1 MEQKIEEY
9 LKKHIP
15 FSNSLDFEVLAYDEQ
30 TIRMKA
36 PLQPNLNHQL
46 TAFGGSVCTLAILAS
61 WTLLNFAMREVITPS
76 QLVIQGSDMKFLKPI
91 RSEFEAISS
100 LPSSQKYYYFLESI
114 QKHKKGR
121 ITLQA
126 EVRAEGILAATHQ
139 GTYVGFAEQ
148 A

>member
-15 FSNSLDFEVLAYDEQ
+15 FSRSLDFQVVAYDEQ
-30 TIRMKA
+30 SMRIKA
-36 PLQPNLNHQL
+36 PLQSNLNHQL
-46 TAFGGSVCTLAILAS
+46 TAFGGSVCTLAILTS
-61 WTLLNFAMREVITPS
+61 WALLNFAMREVINPS
-76 QLVIQGSDMKFLKPI
+76 ELVIQGSDMKFLKPI

-126 EVRAEGILAATHQ
+126 EVRAEGVLSATHQ
-139 GTYVGFAEQ
+139 GTYVGFAGQ
-148 A
+148 K